1 MSLTAER
8 VLKYVVRHFKMRP
21 NRLFLGSREKGSKLG
36 FMEKNSENKSTTSA
50 IQKRVE
56 QAHKL
61 FGTCGRSLIEDPSIS
76 ALLQKLRDCIDHTN
90 HSMLTLGV
98 VAECKNCEEKEGG
111 SCCGSGIENKYDV
124 VLLLI
129 NLLLGGSLQN
139 HEPVDNSC
147 FFLGKKGCK
156 LTARHVLCVNY
167 ICDKLQKKLTM
178 EELIALQTCAGEE
191 LNTLFFLHEAI
202 KKHIRT

>member
-1 MSLTAER
+1 MQ
-8 VLKYVVRHFKMRP
+8 
-21 NRLFLGSREKGSKLG
+21 
-36 FMEKNSENKSTTSA
+36 KNNENKSPSSP
-50 IQKRVE
+50 IQEKIE

-61 FGTCGRSLIEDPSIS
+61 LEACGGSLVEDSSIL
-76 ALLQKLRDCIDHTN
+76 ALLRRLRDCIENTN
-90 HSMLTLGV
+90 QSMLTLGV

-124 VLLLI
+124 ALLLI

-139 HEPVDNSC
+139 HEPLGNSC

-167 ICDKLQKKLTM
+167 ICEKLQKKLTR
-178 EELIALQTCAGEE
+178 EELIALQTSAGEE
-191 LNTLFFLHEAI
+191 LETLFFLHEAI
-202 KKHIRT
+202 KKKMRT

>member
-1 MSLTAER
+1 MVEQ
-8 VLKYVVRHFKMRP
+8 
-21 NRLFLGSREKGSKLG
+21 
-36 FMEKNSENKSTTSA
+36 STGRSTSTA
-50 IQKRVE
+50 IQEKIE

-61 FGTCGRSLIEDPSIS
+61 LETFGSSLVKDPSIS
-76 ALLQKLRDCIDHTN
+76 ALLQRLRECIDNTN
-90 HSMLTLGV
+90 QTMLTLGV

-111 SCCGSGIENKYDV
+111 SCCGFGIENKYDM

-139 HEPVDNSC
+139 HQPVGNSC

-167 ICDKLQKKLTM
+167 LCHKLQKKLTR

-191 LNTLFFLHEAI
+191 LDTLFILHEAI
-202 KKHIRT
+202 KKKIRT

>member
-1 MSLTAER
+1 
-8 VLKYVVRHFKMRP
+8 
-21 NRLFLGSREKGSKLG
+21 
-36 FMEKNSENKSTTSA
+36 MEKSRENKSTSSA
-50 IQKRVE
+50 IEEKIE

-61 FGTCGRSLIEDPSIS
+61 LEACGGSLVEDPSIL
-76 ALLQKLRDCIDHTN
+76 ALLRRLRDCIENTN
-90 HSMLTLGV
+90 QSMLTLGV

-111 SCCGSGIENKYDV
+111 SCCGAGIENKYDI

-139 HEPVDNSC
+139 HEPVGNSC
-147 FFLGKKGCK
+147 FFLGKNGCK

-167 ICDKLQKKLTM
+167 ICDKLQKKLTR

-191 LNTLFFLHEAI
+191 LNTQFFLHEAI
-202 KKHIRT
+202 KKRLRAKP